1 MMNLDALNNLN
12 IGSLVGKPSRTQNT
26 KDQLH
31 IDLALIEEDPLNVR
45 LVFDEDKLQALAD
58 TIRENGVL
66 TPISIRPNPD
76 KSGHFIINNGARR
89 FRASTLLGLKSIPAF
104 IDEQHDEINQMIDN
118 LEREDLTPLEIAQKI
133 YKLANHED
141 KAKRLK
147 KEDIAKRL
155 GAKPAW
161 VSKHL
166 KLLEMP
172 EKLKF
177 LYDMKRCNDLE
188 ALYAISSA
196 YKKYPHQIDKWLDT
210 FKDSSDIITQQAAN
224 AFLNKLKEKDK
235 SKTDS
240 ANAEQDEA
248 SVGRASQ
255 PGGTDY
261 EAGEAGANFDNN
273 DNAGT
278 EDLSTGQ
285 QSSNESFQSGHDLKF
300 ISISMVGSD
309 EQHQQITQQLQEF
322 LKQIEQHYPTV
333 QLELQS

>member
-1 MMNLDALNNLN
+1 MSLDALANLN
-12 IGSLVGKPSRTQNT
+12 IGSLVGKPSRSQNT

-31 IDLALIEEDPLNVR
+31 VDLALIEEDPLNVR

-104 IDEQHDEINQMIDN
+104 IDDQHDEINQMIDN

-141 KAKRLK
+141 KSKRLK

-161 VSKHL
+161 ISKHL

-188 ALYAISSA
+188 ALYAITSA
-196 YKKYPHQIDKWLDT
+196 YKKYPHEIDKWLDT
-210 FKDSSDIITQQAAN
+210 FKDSSDIITQQAVN
-224 AFLNKLKEKDK
+224 TFLNKLKEKDK
-235 SKTDS
+235 PKAAST
-240 ANAEQDEA
+240 NTEQGEA
-248 SVGRASQ
+248 SVDRASQ
-255 PGGTDY
+255 PSDTDY
-261 EAGEAGANFDNN
+261 EAGEADANLDSN
-273 DNAGT
+273 DNLGPEA
-278 EDLSTGQ
+278 LSTGQ
-285 QSSNESFQSGHDLKF
+285 QSSNESIQSGHDLKF

-322 LKQIEQHYPTV
+322 LKQIEQHYPTA

>member
-1 MMNLDALNNLN
+1 MSLDALANLN
-12 IGSLVGKPSRTQNT
+12 IGSLVGKPSRSQNT

-31 IDLALIEEDPLNVR
+31 VDLALIEEDPLNVR

-133 YKLANHED
+133 YKLANNDD
-141 KAKRLK
+141 KTKRLK

-161 VSKHL
+161 ISKHL
-166 KLLEMP
+166 KLLEIP

-177 LYDMKRCNDLE
+177 LYDMNRCNDLE
-188 ALYAISSA
+188 ALYAITSA

-235 SKTDS
+235 PKAVSPI
-240 ANAEQDEA
+240 AEQGEA
-248 SVGRASQ
+248 SVDRASQ
-255 PGGTDY
+255 PDDTDY
-261 EAGEAGANFDNN
+261 EADEAGRNFDSN

-278 EDLSTGQ
+278 KTPTTGQ
-285 QSSNESFQSGHDLKF
+285 QSSNESLQAGHDLKF

-322 LKQIEQHYPTV
+322 LKQIQQHYPTA

>member
-1 MMNLDALNNLN
+1 MSLDALDNLN

-133 YKLANHED
+133 YKLANNED

-188 ALYAISSA
+188 ALYVISSA
-196 YKKYPHQIDKWLDT
+196 YKKYPHEIDKWLDT

-235 SKTDS
+235 PKAASPI
-240 ANAEQDEA
+240 AEQEEA
-248 SVGRASQ
+248 SVDRASQ
-255 PGGTDY
+255 PGDTDY
-261 EAGEAGANFDNN
+261 EAGEAGGSFNSN
-273 DNAGT
+273 DNLGT

-322 LKQIEQHYPTV
+322 LKQIKQHYPTA